1 MMKRRE
7 INERIEANVLVK
19 VAGTIVI
26 SDDQKTTFL
35 VQGKQPY
42 EFLSIDSKT
51 NSETALAIM
60 LQYLKDSLR
69 VDIDC
74 LRLEELSMLKGTNKQ
89 TLFVFSI
96 HDHEQKIIA
105 ACTKKQGLEFVD
117 VAQLQQLF
125 RTVEM
130 DTAPFFD

>member
-1 MMKRRE
+1 MKRRE

-105 ACTKKQGLEFVD
+105 ACTKKQDLEFVD

>member
-1 MMKRRE
+1 
-7 INERIEANVLVK
+7 
-19 VAGTIVI
+19 
-26 SDDQKTTFL
+26 
-35 VQGKQPY
+35 
-42 EFLSIDSKT
+42 
-51 NSETALAIM
+51 M

-105 ACTKKQGLEFVD
+105 ACTKKQDLEFVD

>member
-105 ACTKKQGLEFVD
+105 ACTKKQDLEFVD